1 FHTLH
6 VFSLCLW
13 LAGVFGDEVK
23 SVSVMEGRSV
33 TLHTDLT
40 ELQTA
45 HDEIDWRFGVD
56 GPRIARMINS
66 NPRCDYHETFR
77 DRLEINTQTGDLTI
91 KNIRSDDRG
100 VYQLIIG
107 IRNKKRF
114 KVTVN
119 APTAVSISESTQTPS
134 SSSSSSSPSSST
146 ESSGVSG
153 VFGVKV
159 EVKSV
164 SVMEGEN
171 VTLHTNVT
179 ELQTDHVIKWRFENI
194 IIATINSSRNINPLY
209 YINDETEMFR
219 DRLKMNNQTGDLT
232 ITHITS
238 HHSGLYKLRIN
249 MTDEPKVKKNITV
262 TVNVSVESSI
272 VIRALHVCYICSSDG
287 IMTQNTQ
294 LKSPKNGYEQ
304 HIAVN
309 ISESTQTSTSSSSS
323 SSSKSS
329 GVSVNHMLTFTTSY
343 KLQTPNTTNCECDIY
358 FI

>member
-1 FHTLH
+1 MWNR
-6 VFSLCLW
+6 SRE
-13 LAGVFGDEVK
+13 GVFGDPGEVK
-23 SVSVMEGRSV
+23 VSVMEGHSV

-107 IRNKKRF
+107 IGNKKRF

-119 APTAVSISESTQTPS
+119 APS
-134 SSSSSSSPSSST
+134 
-146 ESSGVSG
+146 
-153 VFGVKV
+153 
-159 EVKSV
+159 
-164 SVMEGEN
+164 
-171 VTLHTNVT
+171 
-179 ELQTDHVIKWRFENI
+179 
-194 IIATINSSRNINPLY
+194 
-209 YINDETEMFR
+209 
-219 DRLKMNNQTGDLT
+219 
-232 ITHITS
+232 
-238 HHSGLYKLRIN
+238 
-249 MTDEPKVKKNITV
+249 
-262 TVNVSVESSI
+262 
-272 VIRALHVCYICSSDG
+272 
-287 IMTQNTQ
+287 
-294 LKSPKNGYEQ
+294 
-304 HIAVN
+304 AVN

-343 KLQTPNTTNCECDIY
+343 KLQTPNTTNYNKPGGLSDYIIPLSCAAAAGFLMVVSALLIFCICRKHRKTQQQDHTGEEQITYADPTFY
-358 FI
+358 RHDTKAKRVKEEDEVLYAGVVTRH